1 MSLDIVAATARQNT
15 TEFVRGSDYNPIV
28 PVVAEQPVGARRYSA
43 HAKRAL
49 DLVFVLL
56 AAPVALVIV
65 GLVCLCIMRDGG
77 SPFFS
82 QERVGRGGRVFRM
95 WKLRSMIRDAED
107 RLESHLDACPERRR
121 EWDTHQKL
129 RCDPRVT
136 RIGRFIRKTSIDEL
150 PQLWNVL
157 RGDMSLVGP
166 RPMMPSQRAIYPGTA
181 YYALRPGI
189 TGFWQ
194 VSVRHESNFAQR
206 AECDTSYFRELSLAT
221 DLRVMLRTVRVV
233 LCGTGC

>member
-1 MSLDIVAATARQNT
+1 MPVDITAVSTR
-15 TEFVRGSDYNPIV
+15 SD
-28 PVVAEQPVGARRYSA
+28 GADFIQTGAFPSDVSRPYADR
-43 HAKRAL
+43 AKRAI
-49 DLVFVLL
+49 DIALVLI
-56 AAPVALVIV
+56 AAPLAVMIV
-65 GLVCLCIMRDGG
+65 VMVCPLIMRDGG

-95 WKLRSMIRDAED
+95 WKLRSMVRDAEE
-107 RLESHLDACPERRR
+107 RLEGYLDADPMRRR

-129 RCDPRVT
+129 RHDPRVT
-136 RIGRFIRKTSIDEL
+136 RIGRIIRKTSIDEL

-157 RGDMSLVGP
+157 RGEMSMVGP
-166 RPMMPSQRAIYPGTA
+166 RPMMPSQRALYPGMA

-194 VSVRHESNFAQR
+194 VSVRNDSNFAQR
-206 AECDTSYFRELSLAT
+206 AEFDSSYFRELSLVT

-233 LCGTGC
+233 ICGTGC

>member
-1 MSLDIVAATARQNT
+1 MPVDITAVSIR
-15 TEFVRGSDYNPIV
+15 SD
-28 PVVAEQPVGARRYSA
+28 GADFIQTGAIPTYASRPYADR
-43 HAKRAL
+43 AKRAL
-49 DLVFVLL
+49 DIALVLI
-56 AAPVALVIV
+56 AAPLAVMIV
-65 GLVCLCIMRDGG
+65 VMVCPLIMRDGG

-95 WKLRSMIRDAED
+95 WKLRSMVRDAED
-107 RLESHLDACPERRR
+107 RLEAYLDADPMRRR

-129 RCDPRVT
+129 RHDPRVT
-136 RIGRFIRKTSIDEL
+136 RIGRIIRKTSIDEL

-157 RGDMSLVGP
+157 RGEMSMVGP
-166 RPMMPSQRAIYPGTA
+166 RPMMPSQRALYPGMA

-194 VSVRHESNFAQR
+194 VSVRNDSSFAQR
-206 AECDTSYFRELSLAT
+206 AEFDSSYFRELSLVT

-233 LCGTGC
+233 ICGTGC